1 MFCQGC
7 NWNAILVI
15 YQTQDYLDQDNLVQ
29 RDKMGEGIA
38 CVKQIT

>member
-1 MFCQGC
+1 M
-7 NWNAILVI
+7 I

-29 RDKMGEGIA
+29 RDKMGEGIE